1 MPVSHWRHGA
11 IMAGY
16 IRMTRVAGFS
26 GIVAITSAGAW
37 ALKTGVRSDVGRQ
50 CADTF
55 HRSGRTASQAIR
67 YAAHG
72 SAKDRKSTRLNS
84 SHVKISYAVF
94 CLKKKKTKQM

>member
-37 ALKTGVRSDVGRQ
+37 ALKTGVRSAVGRQ

-72 SAKDRKSTRLNS
+72 SAKRCFTGPTTAEISKTQT
-84 SHVKISYAVF
+84 HKIAAIF
-94 CLKKKKTKQM
+94 GRQRA